1 MDSSSELFIVRQLRS
16 EEFQM
21 KEVIE
26 AHLREYDKKPD
37 ILVST
42 PGRFHLIGE
51 HSWFCKDKTLSMA
64 VNFPIYIAITVRD
77 DAMVRFNF
85 MQMNERKRCNLSNLK
100 FRKEDRWANSI
111 KAMIYGFTSGGF
123 PVSGM
128 DITIWSE
135 ILPSAGFGIT
145 TAMKVGTAFGIKSLC
160 GCSEVQML
168 QAIERGNKLFLGAGN
183 YVADIFAAMYAQPN
197 SCILTDHS
205 TNTYDILPFQF
216 ENISILLTDARVPR
230 ISVWNEATLMEPEN
244 VLLLGE
250 LKERKSHVYGG
261 WQYEESS
268 TEINEVLSVV
278 DEDMGRRLKCI
289 MLEHKYV
296 VSAVDALQK
305 QDFASFCKTVS
316 RSQDIMRDLYLI
328 SCPEIDWLVK
338 RVQDFDTTSVR
349 NPNGCSRITGKGFGR
364 CTYTILQT
372 KDAELYKQKLVEYER
387 IFGFHPSCYDVQP
400 AGGVHLCDF

>member
-1 MDSSSELFIVRQLRS
+1 
-16 EEFQM
+16 M

-26 AHLREYDKKPD
+26 THLREYDKKPD

-64 VNFPIYIAITVRD
+64 VNLPIYVAIAVRD
-77 DAMVRFNF
+77 DGMVRFNF
-85 MQMNERKRCNLSNLK
+85 VQMNERKRCNLSNLK

-123 PVSGM
+123 SVPGM

-183 YVADIFAAMYAQPN
+183 YVADIFAAVYAQPN
-197 SCILTDHS
+197 SCILTDHA

-250 LKERKSHVYGG
+250 LKERKNHVYGG

-296 VSAVDALQK
+296 ISVVEALQK

-338 RVQDFDTTSVR
+338 RVQDFDMTSVR

-387 IFGFHPSCYDVQP
+387 IFGFHPSCYDVRP

>member
-1 MDSSSELFIVRQLRS
+1 
-16 EEFQM
+16 M

-26 AHLREYDKKPD
+26 THLREYGKKPD
-37 ILVST
+37 IWVST

-64 VNFPIYIAITVRD
+64 VNLPIYVAITVRD

-85 MQMNERKRCNLSNLK
+85 IQMNERKRCNLSNLK

-123 PVSGM
+123 SVSGM

-197 SCILTDHS
+197 SCILTDHA

-296 VSAVDALQK
+296 ISAVDALQK

-338 RVQDFDTTSVR
+338 RVQDFDMTSVR

-387 IFGFHPSCYDVQP
+387 IFGFDPSCYDVRP

>member
-1 MDSSSELFIVRQLRS
+1 
-16 EEFQM
+16 M

-26 AHLREYDKKPD
+26 AHLQEYGRKPD
-37 ILVST
+37 ILVSA

-64 VNFPIYIAITVRD
+64 VDFPVYVAISARD
-77 DAMVRFNF
+77 DVTIRLNF
-85 MQMNERKRCNLSNLK
+85 VQMEERKRCNLTNLK
-100 FRKEDRWANSI
+100 FRKEDRWANGV

-123 PVSGM
+123 SVGGM

-145 TAMKVGTAFGIKSLC
+145 TAMKVGTAFGISCLFSPP
-160 GCSEVQML
+160 CSEIQLL

-183 YVADIFAAMYAQPN
+183 YLADIYAAVHSQPD
-197 SCILTDHS
+197 SCILTDHA
-205 TNTYDILPFQF
+205 TGGYEILPFQF
-216 ENISILLTDARVPR
+216 EDVSILLTDAQVPR
-230 ISVWNEATLMEPEN
+230 ISVWDEASVMEPEN

-250 LKERKSHVYGG
+250 LKERKNHVYGG
-261 WQYEESS
+261 WQYEEST

-289 MLEHKYV
+289 MLEHRYILK
-296 VSAVDALQK
+296 AVEALRK
-305 QDFASFCKTVS
+305 RDFALFCTTVS
-316 RSQDIMRDLYLI
+316 RSHDIMRDLYLI

-338 RVQDFDTTSVR
+338 RVQNFDMTTVR
-349 NPNGCSRITGKGFGR
+349 NPNGCSRITGKGVGR
-364 CTYTILQT
+364 CTYTILRS
-372 KDAELYKQKLVEYER
+372 KDADPYREKLAEYER
-387 IFGFHPSCYDVQP
+387 IFGFHPSCYEVRP

>member
-1 MDSSSELFIVRQLRS
+1 
-16 EEFQM
+16 M

-26 AHLREYDKKPD
+26 THLREYGKKPD

-42 PGRFHLIGE
+42 PGRFNLIGE

-64 VNFPIYIAITVRD
+64 VNLPIYVAITVRD

-85 MQMNERKRCNLSNLK
+85 IQMNERKRCNLSNLK

-123 PVSGM
+123 SVSGM

-197 SCILTDHS
+197 SCILTDHA

-296 VSAVDALQK
+296 ISAVDALQK

-338 RVQDFDTTSVR
+338 RVQDFDMTSVR

-387 IFGFHPSCYDVQP
+387 IFGFHPSCYDVRP

>member
-1 MDSSSELFIVRQLRS
+1 
-16 EEFQM
+16 M

-26 AHLREYDKKPD
+26 THLREYDKKPD

-64 VNFPIYIAITVRD
+64 VNLPIYVAIAVRD

-85 MQMNERKRCNLSNLK
+85 VQMNERKRCNLSNLK

-123 PVSGM
+123 SVPGM

-183 YVADIFAAMYAQPN
+183 YVADIFAAVYAQPN
-197 SCILTDHS
+197 SCILTDHA

-250 LKERKSHVYGG
+250 LKERKNHVYGG

-296 VSAVDALQK
+296 ISVVEALQK

-338 RVQDFDTTSVR
+338 RVQDFDMTSVR

-372 KDAELYKQKLVEYER
+372 KDAELYNQKLVEYER
-387 IFGFHPSCYDVQP
+387 IFGFHPSCYDVRP

>member
-1 MDSSSELFIVRQLRS
+1 
-16 EEFQM
+16 M

-26 AHLREYDKKPD
+26 THLREYDKKPD

-64 VNFPIYIAITVRD
+64 VNLPIYVAITVRD

-85 MQMNERKRCNLSNLK
+85 VQMNERKRCNLSNLK

-123 PVSGM
+123 SVPGM

-183 YVADIFAAMYAQPN
+183 YVADIFAAVYAQPN
-197 SCILTDHS
+197 SCILTDHAA
-205 TNTYDILPFQF
+205 NTYDILPFQF

-296 VSAVDALQK
+296 ISAVDALQK

-338 RVQDFDTTSVR
+338 RVQDFDMTSVR

-387 IFGFHPSCYDVQP
+387 IFGFHPSCYDVRP

>member
-1 MDSSSELFIVRQLRS
+1 
-16 EEFQM
+16 M

-26 AHLREYDKKPD
+26 THLREYGKKPD

-64 VNFPIYIAITVRD
+64 VNLPIYVAITVRD

-85 MQMNERKRCNLSNLK
+85 IQMNERKRCNLSNLK

-123 PVSGM
+123 SMPGM

-168 QAIERGNKLFLGAGN
+168 QAIERGNKLFLGAVN

-197 SCILTDHS
+197 SCILTDHA

-296 VSAVDALQK
+296 ISAVDALQK

-338 RVQDFDTTSVR
+338 RVQDFDMTSVR

-387 IFGFHPSCYDVQP
+387 IFGFDPSCYDVRP

>member
-1 MDSSSELFIVRQLRS
+1 
-16 EEFQM
+16 M

-26 AHLREYDKKPD
+26 THLREYDKKPD

-64 VNFPIYIAITVRD
+64 VNLPIYVAIAVRD
-77 DAMVRFNF
+77 DGMVRFNF
-85 MQMNERKRCNLSNLK
+85 VQMNERKRCNLSNLK

-123 PVSGM
+123 SVPGM

-160 GCSEVQML
+160 GFSEVQML

-183 YVADIFAAMYAQPN
+183 YVADIFAAVYAQPN
-197 SCILTDHS
+197 SCILTDHA

-250 LKERKSHVYGG
+250 LKERKNHVYGG

-296 VSAVDALQK
+296 ISVVEALQK

-338 RVQDFDTTSVR
+338 RVQEFDMTSVR

-387 IFGFHPSCYDVQP
+387 IFGFHPSCYDVRP